1 MKIIKDRKGDGGA
14 QVEQYL
20 KNKKKDGQF
29 LIKISP
35 RISYSY
41 FSVTMQHSNVVVHFT
56 SITMGER
63 KAERGRSLC

>member
-1 MKIIKDRKGDGGA
+1 MAFPMKIIKDRKGDGGA

-20 KNKKKDGQF
+20 KNKEKDGQF

-41 FSVTMQHSNVVVHFT
+41 FSMTM
-56 SITMGER
+56 
-63 KAERGRSLC
+63 